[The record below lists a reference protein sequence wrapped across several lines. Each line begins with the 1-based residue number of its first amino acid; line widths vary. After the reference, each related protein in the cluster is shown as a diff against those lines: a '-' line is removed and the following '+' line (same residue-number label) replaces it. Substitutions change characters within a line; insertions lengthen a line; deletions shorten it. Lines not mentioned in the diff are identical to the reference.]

1 MYLNKELHM
10 QPRLDFYNAD
20 PAIMKVLIGVENQ
33 LAKGTIDILTKELV
47 RLRASQI
54 NGCAFC
60 LDMHVTD
67 ALKEGESQRRLATVS
82 AWRETPFFSDRER
95 AALEWTE
102 SLTLV
107 SQNHVPDA
115 VWEAVRPHFTDAEL
129 MELTALITSIN
140 SWNRFAIAFR
150 KMPT

>member
-1 MYLNKELHM
+1 MTS
-10 QPRLDFYNAD
+10 RLDFYKSNPAD
-20 PAIMKVLIGVENQ
+20 IKALLGVEEQINKSPLEQ
-33 LAKGTIDILTKELV
+33 ILKELV

-67 ALKEGESQRRLATVS
+67 ARKAGESERRLATVS
-82 AWRETPFFSDRER
+82 AWRETPFFTERER

-102 SLTLV
+102 ALTLI

-115 VWEAVRPHFTDAEL
+115 VWEAVRPHFDDK
-129 MELTALITSIN
+129 ELTDLTLLITSIN
-140 SWNRFAIAFR
+140 TWNRFAIAFR
-150 KMPT
+150 KMPE

>member
-1 MYLNKELHM
+1 M
-10 QPRLDFYNAD
+10 QNRLDFYSAGKD
-20 PAIMKVLIGVENQ
+20 AIKALIGVENQ
-33 LAKGTIDILTKELV
+33 INKGSLDILLKELV

-67 ALKEGESQRRLATVS
+67 ARKAGESERRMATVA
-82 AWRETPFFSDRER
+82 AWRETPFFSERER

-115 VWEAVRPHFTDAEL
+115 VWEAVRPHFTDTEL
-129 MELTALITSIN
+129 VELTLLVTSIN

-150 KMPT
+150 KMPE

>member
-1 MYLNKELHM
+1 M
-10 QPRLDFYNAD
+10 QTRLDFYTAD
-20 PAIMKVLIGVENQ
+20 PAIMKALMGVENQ
-33 LAKGTIDILTKELV
+33 IAKGSLDILLKELV

-67 ALKEGESQRRLATVS
+67 AVKAGESSRRLATVA

-102 SLTLV
+102 ALTLV
-107 SQNHVPDA
+107 SHDHVPDA
-115 VWEAVRPHFTDAEL
+115 VWDAVRPHFTDAEL
-129 MELTALITSIN
+129 MELTAVITSIN

-150 KMPT
+150 KMPV

>member
-1 MYLNKELHM
+1 MEIAM
-10 QPRLDFYNAD
+10 QTRLDFYTAD
-20 PAIMKVLIGVENQ
+20 PAIMKALMGVENQ
-33 LAKGTIDILTKELV
+33 IAKGSLDILLKELV

-67 ALKEGESQRRLATVS
+67 AVKAGESSRRLATVA

-102 SLTLV
+102 ALTLV
-107 SQNHVPDA
+107 SHNHVPDA

-129 MELTALITSIN
+129 MELTAVITSIN

-150 KMPT
+150 KMPV

>member
-1 MYLNKELHM
+1 M
-10 QPRLDFYNAD
+10 QARLDFYSANPD
-20 PAIMKVLIGVENQ
+20 AIKAMIGVENQ
-33 LAKGTIDILTKELV
+33 INNGTLDILLKELV

-67 ALKEGESQRRLATVS
+67 ARKAGESERRMATVA
-82 AWRETPFFSDRER
+82 AWRETLFFSERER

-115 VWEAVRPHFTDAEL
+115 VWEAVRPHFTDAE
-129 MELTALITSIN
+129 MVELTLLITSIN

-150 KMPT
+150 KMPS

>member
-1 MYLNKELHM
+1 M
-10 QPRLDFYNAD
+10 QTRLDFLNTHKDVVKA
-20 PAIMKVLIGVENQ
+20 LTGVEAQINKSS
-33 LAKGTIDILTKELV
+33 LDILLKELV

-60 LDMHVTD
+60 LDMHVAD
-67 ALKEGESQRRLATVS
+67 ARKSGETERRLATVS

-102 SLTLV
+102 SLTLI

-115 VWEAVRPHFTDAEL
+115 VWEAIRPHFSDAEL
-129 MELTALITSIN
+129 VELTLLITSIN
-140 SWNRFAIAFR
+140 SWNRFSIAFR
-150 KMPT
+150 KMPS

>member
-1 MYLNKELHM
+1 M
-10 QPRLDFYNAD
+10 QTRLDFYTAD
-20 PAIMKVLIGVENQ
+20 PAIMKVLIAVENQ
-33 LAKGTIDILTKELV
+33 LAKGTIEILTKELV

-82 AWRETPFFSDRER
+82 AWRETPFFNDRER

-107 SQNHVPDA
+107 SQNHVPDS

-150 KMPT
+150 KMPV